1 MNVQNRSK
9 NNILFKKIGLLVS
22 IGLIKHTPPLRG
34 EMRGFVFLYLLIYMS
49 AGLFFLYIELMIVFV
64 VGMSII
70 EMVKINTIK
79 NIGGVMDWLTRRCLL
94 DLFSFHNFLYYI
106 LYFTIFF
113 IIYHYVTKKKTRES
127 NKKNNWFVALYFY
140 CVYYYYYIGALII
153 ICVSL
158 LFGKI
163 VI

>member
-1 MNVQNRSK
+1 
-9 NNILFKKIGLLVS
+9 
-22 IGLIKHTPPLRG
+22 
-34 EMRGFVFLYLLIYMS
+34 MS
-49 AGLFFLYIELMIVFV
+49 AGLFLFYIELMIVFV
-64 VGMSII
+64 VGMSIL
-70 EMVKINTIK
+70 EMVKNK
-79 NIGGVMDWLTRRCLL
+79 YYKKYWGSYGLVDKALL
-94 DLFSFHNFLYYI
+94 VGLVFFHNFLYYI

-113 IIYHYVTKKKTRES
+113 IIYDYVTKKKTRES
-127 NKKNNWFVALYFY
+127 NKKIIGLSHYICY